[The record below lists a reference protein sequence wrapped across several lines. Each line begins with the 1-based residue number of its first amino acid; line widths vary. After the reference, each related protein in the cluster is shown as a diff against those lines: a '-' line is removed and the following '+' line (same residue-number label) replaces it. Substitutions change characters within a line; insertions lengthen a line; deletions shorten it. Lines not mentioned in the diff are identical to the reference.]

1 MKFVFICKK
10 KLSIHKNCFIDTFPL
25 NIPTGYVVVH
35 ITHAS
40 FKLILEEN
48 CTVPYSLKCSS
59 SVRKPK
65 VIQIQHR
72 SRINKYPIYPL
83 CSKVH

>member
-1 MKFVFICKK
+1 MGFVFIGKK
-10 KLSIHKNCFIDTFPL
+10 KLSMHKNCFIDIIPL

-35 ITHAS
+35 ITHAT
-40 FKLILEEN
+40 FKLVLEEK

-65 VIQIQHR
+65 VNQI
-72 SRINKYPIYPL
+72 
-83 CSKVH
+83 